1 MDTMSNEDQIA
12 AIGRIAIDLAEAKKQ
27 RALLV
32 NALESISTELSEL
45 ANSLRGDAPE
55 AWKRS
60 ADLLN
65 YLIAKKDLGY
75 IKDLVLERMDLA
87 VKLAE
92 LEKQARDVGI
102 A

>member
-45 ANSLRGDAPE
+45 ANSLRGTLQ
-55 AWKRS
+55 KHGS
-60 ADLLN
+60 
-65 YLIAKKDLGY
+65 G
-75 IKDLVLERMDLA
+75 
-87 VKLAE
+87 
-92 LEKQARDVGI
+92 ARI
-102 A
+102 C

>member
-1 MDTMSNEDQIA
+1 M
-12 AIGRIAIDLAEAKKQ
+12 
-27 RALLV
+27 
-32 NALESISTELSEL
+32 
-45 ANSLRGDAPE
+45 
-55 AWKRS
+55 
-60 ADLLN
+60 N